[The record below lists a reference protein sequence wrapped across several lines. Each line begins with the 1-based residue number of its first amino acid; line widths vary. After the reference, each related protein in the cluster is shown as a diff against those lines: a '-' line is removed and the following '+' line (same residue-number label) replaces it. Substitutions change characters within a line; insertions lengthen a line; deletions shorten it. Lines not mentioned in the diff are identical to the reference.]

1 MSGAA
6 VALAFVALAACSHSE
21 TPTSGAGALPTAS
34 GDLGPTLSAT
44 STPGSPNNPLPRAPS
59 PTADVALGHP
69 VQGPPYV
76 WRSQD
81 DNPDGTVNAAGT
93 SGSGCTPPSG
103 ETLPDG
109 VWAGLVADWRP
120 DALVLDLVCAY
131 GPATPLHATNFAQCT
146 ATSGNASDP
155 GCGLRR
161 DRRRP
166 GGSRRRFV
174 TQVLVGQNGA
184 PDVGLHQRRRRD
196 PGRGAVLPV
205 GTRSTASADRSVR
218 TPSLQARPRRRSA
231 RDLRID

>member
-1 MSGAA
+1 MSGAV

-34 GDLGPTLSAT
+34 GDNGPTLSAT

-59 PTADVALGHP
+59 PTADVALAHP
-69 VQGPPYV
+69 IQGPPYV

-146 ATSGNASDP
+146 ATSGNAEGCYIDRDLVSYTDDTPRTRTLPATPDAVFVGTDEDPVAVGDVSSLKYWSDRT
-155 GCGLRR
+155 GHLMWVYINDGV
-161 DRRRP
+161 
-166 GGSRRRFV
+166 V
-174 TQVLVGQNGA
+174 TQVVEQYY
-184 PDVGLHQRRRRD
+184 P
-196 PGRGAVLPV
+196 
-205 GTRSTASADRSVR
+205 
-218 TPSLQARPRRRSA
+218 
-231 RDLRID
+231 

>member
-1 MSGAA
+1 MSGAV

-34 GDLGPTLSAT
+34 GDNGPTLSAT

-109 VWAGLVADWRP
+109 VWAGLVADWGP
-120 DALVLDLVCAY
+120 DALVFDLVCAY
-131 GPATPLHATNFAQCT
+131 GPSTPLHATNFAQCT
-146 ATSGNASDP
+146 ATSGSVEGCYIDRDLVSYTDDTPRTRTLPATPDAVFVGTDEDPVAVGDVSSLEYWSDRT
-155 GCGLRR
+155 GHLMWVYINDGV
-161 DRRRP
+161 
-166 GGSRRRFV
+166 V
-174 TQVLVGQNGA
+174 TQVVEQYY
-184 PDVGLHQRRRRD
+184 P
-196 PGRGAVLPV
+196 
-205 GTRSTASADRSVR
+205 
-218 TPSLQARPRRRSA
+218 
-231 RDLRID
+231 